1 MQLTNQQKL
10 SFYENGYLKISGAI
24 SPLMV
29 NAALHAINYSLGEEG
44 MNKDDLPTLRA
55 QSYCKEIRNS
65 SPVTDLANKSAMIP
79 VVESLLGEGN
89 LSPVESCQIALRF
102 PRLPYAS
109 PGSPHGHLDGLGSGL
124 NGSAQG
130 TYRRGFTMLAVVLL
144 NNLPETHSGN
154 FTVWPKSHAFFE
166 NYFRENG
173 IEVLADGMP
182 QVDLPDDSIQ
192 IMGQA
197 GDMVIAHH
205 QIVHT
210 AAPNHA
216 PNIRYAAIFRLRH
229 QQTSFIGN
237 EAYTDIWKEWPGIQE
252 VID

>member
-1 MQLTNQQKL
+1 
-10 SFYENGYLKISGAI
+10 
-24 SPLMV
+24 
-29 NAALHAINYSLGEEG
+29 
-44 MNKDDLPTLRA
+44 
-55 QSYCKEIRNS
+55 
-65 SPVTDLANKSAMIP
+65 
-79 VVESLLGEGN
+79 
-89 LSPVESCQIALRF
+89 
-102 PRLPYAS
+102 
-109 PGSPHGHLDGLGSGL
+109 
-124 NGSAQG
+124 
-130 TYRRGFTMLAVVLL
+130 MLAVVLL
-144 NNLPETHSGN
+144 NHLPETHSGN

-182 QVDLPDDSIQ
+182 QVDLPEDPIQ

-229 QQTSFIGN
+229 QQTAFIGN
-237 EAYTDIWKEWPGIQE
+237 EAYTDIWREWPGIQE
-252 VID
+252 FTDQL